1 MLSATSLQVRRDK
14 LIRAARTLIC
24 VLAAGHLLFAS
35 ALAASPELHK
45 RVHQDAD
52 SAGHDCFVTLLS
64 HGQIISGDAVVAL
77 VTATVLLLF
86 LTSVIPPLPFGRP
99 DCSCPPAA
107 LLRWFSS
114 FPS

>member
-1 MLSATSLQVRRDK
+1 MISAIVLQVQRNK
-14 LIRAARTLIC
+14 LIRAARALVC

-77 VTATVLLLF
+77 VTGAVLLLF
-86 LTSVIPPLPFGRP
+86 LTSVVPPLPFGRLDLLLP
-99 DCSCPPAA
+99 AGRAPP
-107 LLRWFSS
+107 LV
-114 FPS
+114 

>member
-1 MLSATSLQVRRDK
+1 MIVANHLQAQRNR
-14 LIRAARTLIC
+14 LIRAARAIIC

-77 VTATVLLLF
+77 VTGAILLLF
-86 LTSVIPPLPFGRP
+86 LTSVVPPLPSGRRDLLLP
-99 DCSCPPAA
+99 AGRAPP
-107 LLRWFSS
+107 LV
-114 FPS
+114 